1 MRQTRPAYP
10 SRHTERAPTTML
22 NIPQWQEID
31 LKVLGELHLD
41 DRNVRL
47 ENTDNKVEA
56 DLLQDLFTNEN
67 VMELVSGIAAIGFLT
82 HEYPIV
88 VKRRSR
94 YVVVEGN
101 RRIAALKALQNPMLV
116 PAFQSRIK
124 EVVGTIPKA
133 TLKSLAHVRVKVA
146 PNQEQAN
153 QLIAAL
159 HTGTQRRAWTPARQA
174 AFFHAQ
180 IEAGRTYD
188 ELVTRYPTVEVAKFV
203 FRSHVLR
210 LVQNTALDEAEL
222 NDYVASPAWRRSSS
236 TIERIYEKREFLDIT
251 GIRMESGVFT
261 HSLAPDQVKALVTV
275 IVRGIKDGNLNTR
288 TINKVDSVR
297 WRQLMND
304 LRQAIGVPD
313 TSPGGGTPGGSG
325 GSGGSSTTS
334 GSGTGSGGGGA
345 AGATSGGGGSS
356 AGRGTGGGSKKA
368 PQKQRNFIQ
377 VNLTVPSSYSVALD
391 KHYQEL
397 TVHDIQKMPNT
408 AYLALRAILEKT
420 IKQFAEAK
428 GVDIATAVNAKGY
441 VQLQHSLEWFEQYAT
456 ANGLKALVQP
466 IRKVRSGKTLNYGS
480 NYSSTKDAMDAA
492 NHNHKFLVSPTEVLD
507 LWDAI
512 EPLLRELLTP

>member
-1 MRQTRPAYP
+1 
-10 SRHTERAPTTML
+10 ML

-67 VMELVSGIAAIGFLT
+67 VMELVNGIAAIGFLT

-116 PAFQSRIK
+116 PAFQARIK
-124 EVVGTIPKA
+124 EVAATIPKA
-133 TLKSLAHVRVKVA
+133 TLKTLAHVRVKVA

-210 LVQNTALDEAEL
+210 LVQNTTLDEAEL
-222 NDYVASPAWRRSSS
+222 NDYVGSPAWRRSSS
-236 TIERIYEKREFLDIT
+236 TIERIYEKREFIDIT

-261 HSLAPDQVKALVTV
+261 HSLTPEQVKALVTV
-275 IVRGIKDGNLNTR
+275 IVRGLKDGNLNTR

-304 LRQAIGVPD
+304 LRQAIGVPVASD
-313 TSPGGGTPGGSG
+313 GGNGAPGDAGGSG
-325 GSGGSSTTS
+325 GSGGTDTTS
-334 GSGTGSGGGGA
+334 SSGTGSGGGGQ
-345 AGATSGGGGSS
+345 GGGHGGTSGDASGG
-356 AGRGTGGGSKKA
+356 GTGGGSAGGATGGGSKRTPPK
-368 PQKQRNFIQ
+368 PRNFIQ

-441 VQLQHSLEWFEQYAT
+441 VQLHHSLEWFEQYTA